1 VAEKE
6 IIVEITPT
14 DRIRRRHVTERGKV
28 IRFVAQYEALIDQE
42 WVAIVRH
49 DTAHGFAH
57 RDVMH
62 PGRRPEKTQLH
73 LRDFG
78 EAYAFAVHDLKAN
91 WRRYRERYA
100 QEVKR
105 R

>member
-1 VAEKE
+1 MAEKE

-14 DRIRRRHVTERGKV
+14 DRVRRRHVTERGKV

-42 WVAIVRH
+42 WVAIVRY

-78 EAYAFAVHDLKAN
+78 EAYTFAVYDLKAN
-91 WRRYRERYA
+91 WRRYRERYE
-100 QEVKR
+100 QEAR
-105 R
+105 RR